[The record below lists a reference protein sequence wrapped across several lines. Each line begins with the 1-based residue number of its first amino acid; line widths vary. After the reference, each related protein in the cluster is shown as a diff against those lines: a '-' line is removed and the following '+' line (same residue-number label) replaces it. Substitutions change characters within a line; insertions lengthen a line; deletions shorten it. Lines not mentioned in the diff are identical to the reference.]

1 MTKVTVNP
9 GNCGFTVSVTA
20 EKGDRKKIHI
30 SLDTEC
36 EMVMKM
42 ADEISVL
49 EMKALFT
56 NILGNPVYR
65 CASQHLQHTAC
76 PVPGA
81 ILKAAEVELGLCVA
95 EDVKIQFEK
104 ESERSE

>member
-20 EKGDRKKIHI
+20 EKGERKKINI

-42 ADEISVL
+42 VDEISVL
-49 EMKALFT
+49 DMKSLFT
-56 NILGNPVYR
+56 NFLSNPVYR
-65 CASQHLQHTAC
+65 CASKHLKHTAC

-81 ILKAAEVELGLCVA
+81 ILKAAEVELGLCVP
-95 EDVKIQFEK
+95 EDVKIHFKKQDEK
-104 ESERSE
+104 AE